1 DGPRAGEKALAAA
14 VAEVLQKKAGDSEVD
29 DLMVGLTTPLDEIYK
44 RERSRARVAWLLR
57 VAKIGLPEGRR
68 GERLRVQ
75 AATALLDLDSPRILV
90 SAAGAGKETLA
101 VRAGGMPV
109 LHRALSRSA
118 VRNQLGSL
126 ASALL
131 PVLLI
136 MMLLFRS
143 LTAGLLA
150 SVPTLVTLLVIYG
163 GMALIGVHLDIG
175 TAMLACII
183 LGAGVDYAVHLVAAW
198 RGADVERAARNAVT
212 RTGTAI
218 WTNALAVAIGFGMLT
233 LGKAKP
239 LQNVGGLTAVAM
251 IVAATATF
259 ALIPALARRSR
270 YGRVDAA
277 SAAPREAALASD
289 ELNDVAAGRVSPAD
303 ATND

>member
-1 DGPRAGEKALAAA
+1 
-14 VAEVLQKKAGDSEVD
+14 
-29 DLMVGLTTPLDEIYK
+29 M
-44 RERSRARVAWLLR
+44 
-57 VAKIGLPEGRR
+57 
-68 GERLRVQ
+68 
-75 AATALLDLDSPRILV
+75 
-90 SAAGAGKETLA
+90 
-101 VRAGGMPV
+101 RAGGMPV